1 MTPETQE
8 ILTAGRECYAALE
21 EAARIFARSRTK
33 KVPKRIKQAL
43 ERNKIILF
51 GDHLAEK

>member
-8 ILTAGRECYAALE
+8 ILTAGRECYSALE

-33 KVPKRIKQAL
+33 KVPKRVKQAL
-43 ERNKIILF
+43 ERNRIILY
-51 GDHLAEK
+51 GEHLAQK